1 MISAQ
6 DRVVAYCKTITPD
19 TDIDELLTFCGE
31 ICIEGAA
38 AEPKHRF
45 LCETLA
51 TAPVHFLVGRGGN
64 VNKLVHKATV
74 RSKAGDTTIR
84 ALLDVLKRQVSPKG
98 NPKERMDGRVW
109 VEGVCRLAAKIAEDL
124 GDEVVR
130 VYAEAEAD
138 RCVR

>member
-1 MISAQ
+1 MISTQ

-38 AEPKHRF
+38 AEPEHRF
-45 LCETLA
+45 LCEALA
-51 TAPVHFLVGRGGN
+51 TVPVNFLAGRGGN
-64 VNKLVHKATV
+64 VNKLVCKAAA
-74 RSKAGDTTIR
+74 RSKAGDTAVR
-84 ALLDVLKRQVSPKG
+84 ALLDVLKRQVSPG
-98 NPKERMDGRVW
+98 GVPKERMEGRVW
-109 VEGVCRLAAKIAEDL
+109 VEGACRLAAKIAEDL

-130 VYAEAEAD
+130 VYAEAAAD